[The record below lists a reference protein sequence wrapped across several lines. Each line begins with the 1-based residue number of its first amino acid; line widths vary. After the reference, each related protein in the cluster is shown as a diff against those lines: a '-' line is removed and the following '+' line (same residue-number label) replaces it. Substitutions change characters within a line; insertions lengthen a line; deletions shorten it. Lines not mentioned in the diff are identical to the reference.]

1 LEHVV
6 VSTHPD
12 IFAVSTENF
21 ATTVLEASHQRP
33 ILVDFWADWCAPCR
47 TLSPQLERVIFD
59 LNGQIHLATLEVDEG
74 DNMREAGRYQVRGFP
89 TVILF
94 HHGLEITRFSGAR
107 SRHQIREWLQQQL
120 GATLVFLHSVE

>member
-1 LEHVV
+1 MSAH
-6 VSTHPD
+6 SD
-12 IFAVSTENF
+12 IFAVSTEDF
-21 ATTVLEASHQRP
+21 AITVLEASRKRP

-47 TLSPQLERVIFD
+47 ALSPQLEQVIHTLD
-59 LNGQIHLATLEVDEG
+59 GQIGLATLEVDEG

-94 HHGLEITRFSGAR
+94 HHDLEIARFSGAR

-120 GATLVFLHSVE
+120 GATLIFP

>member
-1 LEHVV
+1 MSP
-6 VSTHPD
+6 STSPHPA
-12 IFAVSTENF
+12 IFAVDTAQF
-21 ATTVLEASHQRP
+21 QTAVVDASHQHP

-47 TLSPQLERVIFD
+47 ALSPQLERVIAD
-59 LNGQIHLATLEVDEG
+59 LNGQLHLATLEVDEG

-94 HHGLEITRFSGAR
+94 HHGQEMARFSGAR

-120 GATLVFLHSVE
+120 GATLVFPS

>member
-1 LEHVV
+1 MFV
-6 VSTHPD
+6 VSTYPE

-21 ATTVLEASHQRP
+21 ANTVLEASHQRP

-47 TLSPQLERVIFD
+47 ALSPQLERVIAD

-89 TVILF
+89 TVMLF
-94 HHGLEITRFSGAR
+94 HYGLEIARFSGAR

-120 GATLVFLHSVE
+120 GATLVFLHSTE